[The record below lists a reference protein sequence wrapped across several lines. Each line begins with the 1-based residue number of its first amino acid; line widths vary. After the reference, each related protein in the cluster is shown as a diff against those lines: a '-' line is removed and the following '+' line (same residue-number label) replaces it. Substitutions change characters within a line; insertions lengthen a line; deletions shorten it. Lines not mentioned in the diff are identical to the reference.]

1 MKTLRN
7 GKWNT
12 DIATAAEVAEA
23 VAELEAVIEKYGW
36 QNRTIRIYSFSDKL
50 MSLIERW
57 KEFSSYTFS
66 SKQILIS
73 EINRTVEI
81 LTGWVKTAEEP
92 KVKVLS
98 GGRVMVLPQSVAEI
112 AINCGAAELIA

>member
-12 DIATAAEVAEA
+12 DVATAAEVAETL
-23 VAELEAVIEKYGW
+23 AELEAVIEKYGW
-36 QNRTIRIYSFSDKL
+36 QNRTLHIYSFSEKL
-50 MSLIERW
+50 VDLVERW
-57 KEFSSYTFS
+57 KDFSQCTFS

-73 EINRTVEI
+73 EINGAVEI
-81 LTGWVKTAEEP
+81 LTEWVKTAEEP

-98 GGRVMVLPQSVAEI
+98 NGRVMVLPQSVAEF
-112 AINCGAAELIA
+112 AISCGAAELIA